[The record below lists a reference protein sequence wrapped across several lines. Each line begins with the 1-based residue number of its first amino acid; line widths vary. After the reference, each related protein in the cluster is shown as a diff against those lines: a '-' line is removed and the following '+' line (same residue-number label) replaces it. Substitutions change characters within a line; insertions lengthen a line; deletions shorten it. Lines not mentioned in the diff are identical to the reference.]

1 MTYNKPS
8 ITTLASAL
16 YSVQSCLCLV
26 KDYDNGELLYT
37 PTAAYEVDE

>member
-16 YSVQSCLCLV
+16 CAVQSV
-26 KDYDNGELLYT
+26 FVGQKQIDNGDLSYT
-37 PTAAYEVDE
+37 PTPAYEVDE

>member
-16 YSVQSCLCLV
+16 CAVQSTVVVL
-26 KDYDNGELLYT
+26 KDGDNGELFYT

>member
-16 YSVQSCLCLV
+16 CAVQSINIPL
-26 KDYDNGELLYT
+26 KDGDNGELLYT